1 MNDTKNALIYA
12 LAINGV
18 CALLYGGWTIYQHY
32 AAQEE
37 AGEFF
42 RHRRPWDCPIH
53 YMRSLTPHPNPRTLA
68 PEI

>member
-12 LAINGV
+12 LAIIGV

-42 RHRRPWDCPIH
+42 SAPSPLGLPDPLHAK
-53 YMRSLTPHPNPRTLA
+53 PHPP
-68 PEI
+68 PQP